1 MRKMFLVLVASLF
14 LGSCGLAE
22 SMADMQAQ
30 AAVTA
35 AALEKVVGSKPEIEW
50 RVKNGSL
57 AYVVVSFNASDVSG
71 LKVGELSTHVQQA
84 VAAGFNQEPDALSL
98 SIDPSA

>member
-1 MRKMFLVLVASLF
+1 MRKMLTVLVVSLF

-22 SMADMQAQ
+22 SMAEMQAQ

-35 AALEKVVGSKPEIEW
+35 TALEKVVGSKPEIDW

-57 AYVVVSFNASDVSG
+57 VHVAVSFNASDVSEW
-71 LKVGELSTHVQQA
+71 KVGELSVHVQQA
-84 VAAGFNQEPDALSL
+84 VAAGFNEEPDALSL
-98 SIDPSA
+98 FIDPSA